1 MAMHNDNAGKE
12 GFCGVD
18 YVVLELVIKTR
29 SKSDTLSEIKVPT
42 VLFLRAGV
50 VSSRVHLL

>member
-1 MAMHNDNAGKE
+1 MHNDNAGKE

-50 VSSRVHLL
+50 VSSKVHLL